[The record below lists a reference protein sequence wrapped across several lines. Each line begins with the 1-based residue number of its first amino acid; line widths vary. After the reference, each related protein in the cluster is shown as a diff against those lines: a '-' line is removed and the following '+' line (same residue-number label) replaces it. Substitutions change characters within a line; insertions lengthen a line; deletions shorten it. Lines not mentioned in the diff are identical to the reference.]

1 MARVFVSYRHSDSP
15 DSAGRLYDRLVSEF
29 GEEDVYRDVDKP
41 RPGAAIEE
49 RIRSELANCDAFVA
63 VVGPGWDNGDP
74 DNWARR
80 EIRMAAEQGVPIFV
94 TLVGNLR
101 RDQLP
106 AELADLRLGEA
117 ITLPSDYWAAGY
129 ERLAREVRASL
140 DAQVLAPP
148 ARAAAQALAQG
159 SLQVALGP
167 GLSRSAHFLLAPFAA
182 DGPSPVDL
190 LAELPAILR
199 HKGYDPGLTVFTA
212 GRHLALE
219 AALEKEEE
227 PFDVVDDPYDD
238 GSSLI
243 RHNLDLTTFELRK
256 RPAVTLVRLPA
267 PASLGFDSGYS
278 LEPVTLPLEPDLP
291 WQASTAAR
299 RRLSFNLSLPLW
311 HGNLLF
317 LGVGKQDGALAA
329 LAEER
334 SPVDNEASW
343 WVVGVPA
350 VAANGWDEQGAEL
363 VDAELPAYARAL
375 RRQVEALPPV
385 ES

>member
-63 VVGPGWDNGDP
+63 VVGPSWENGDP

-80 EIRMAAEQGVPIFV
+80 EIRMAVGQGVPIFV

-106 AELADLRLGEA
+106 VELVDLRLGEA
-117 ITLPSDYWAAGY
+117 ITLPTDYWAEGY
-129 ERLAREVRASL
+129 ARLVREVRASL
-140 DAQVLAPP
+140 DAQVLAPH
-148 ARAAAQALAQG
+148 ARAVAQALAQG

-167 GLSRSAHFLLAPFAA
+167 ALSRSTHFLLSPFAA
-182 DGPSPVDL
+182 DEPSPVDL
-190 LAELPAILR
+190 LAELPGILR
-199 HKGYDPGLTVFTA
+199 RKGYDPDLTVFTA

-219 AALEKEEE
+219 AALEKGEE

-238 GSSLI
+238 GRSLL
-243 RHNLDLTTFELRK
+243 RHNLDLTTFELRV
-256 RPAVTLVRLPA
+256 RPAVKLVRLPA
-267 PASLGFDSGYS
+267 PATIGFDPGYG
-278 LEPVTLPLEPDLP
+278 LEPVTLPVEPAAP
-291 WQASTAAR
+291 WQAGTAAR
-299 RRLSFNLSLPLW
+299 RRLNFNLSLPLW
-311 HGNLLF
+311 SGNLLF

-334 SPVDNEASW
+334 SPVDNGASW

-350 VAANGWDEQGAEL
+350 VAAHGWDEQGAEL